1 MIRLWLS
8 AFFDQFPDDECTQ
21 QNAADCEHCHHYEN
35 DPISGQTAE
44 GVKDTA
50 VNRVHESAGEI
61 ADKGSHGHGR
71 TGDLTGNGNFVH
83 RSKINCT
90 HAVDTGADAQ
100 CDRHTGSDSHALV
113 RQEGKDPQYD
123 GNDHE
128 TDPKVFCGRVERLVS
143 QETAHRSAYH
153 FQTVLIDDA
162 VYADQR
168 SRKRVSVFKEGN
180 KIGKSAVN
188 TVYEKDIKG
197 DKPDAPA
204 LERLDHAFPCLFEKR
219 LPGHIPVRMREDAD
233 KYEVGIA
240 VYQTGAI
247 LAGTEPDRYMQTEA
261 EITGLEIHR
270 CEDFDMV
277 RKLDVNECLITGEP
291 DDLEAIE
298 PVLTMKYRHEAQVF
312 HSEPWYLEVTPQN
325 VDKAYGLKHLL
336 KVLDIPRE
344 AMVCCGDSYNDIAMI
359 QYAGVGA
366 AMANGTDRL
375 KAVRVLFCS

>member
-1 MIRLWLS
+1 MRYQLLVLDIDGTTVDSKKRLPDRTADALIRLQEKGVRVVL
-8 AFFDQFPDDECTQ
+8 A
-21 QNAADCEHCHHYEN
+21 
-35 DPISGQTAE
+35 SGRPPE
-44 GVKDTA
+44 GVYP
-50 VNRVHESAGEI
+50 I
-61 ADKGSHGHGR
+61 A
-71 TGDLTGNGNFVH
+71 
-83 RSKINCT
+83 
-90 HAVDTGADAQ
+90 
-100 CDRHTGSDSHALV
+100 
-113 RQEGKDPQYD
+113 
-123 GNDHE
+123 
-128 TDPKVFCGRVERLVS
+128 ERLEFDRFGS
-143 QETAHRSAYH
+143 YILAFNGARIID
-153 FQTVLIDDA
+153 FQ
-162 VYADQR
+162 
-168 SRKRVSVFKEGN
+168 SRE
-180 KIGKSAVN
+180 
-188 TVYEKDIKG
+188 
-197 DKPDAPA
+197 
-204 LERLDHAFPCLFEKR
+204 CLFEKR
-219 LPGHIPVRMREDAD
+219 LPGHIPVRLREGAV

-240 VYQTGAI
+240 VYQTGRI

-312 HSEPWYLEVTPQN
+312 RSEPWYLEVTPKN

-375 KAVRVLFCS
+375 KAVADFVTEKDNDHDGVTEVIEKFFPEEE